1 MCAVPSEQQIK
12 EFLYFK
18 YISFLHSVN
27 HIIPLLSILISCAL
41 CWSSDW
47 TFDKDYKNVLRLC

>member
-12 EFLYFK
+12 ESLYFK
-18 YISFLHSVN
+18 YISFLYNVN
-27 HIIPLLSILISCAL
+27 HIIPFLSILISCAL
-41 CWSSDW
+41 RWSSDW